1 MIDSVSRRAL
11 SGSCGSYH
19 VRSAELARDKKHKT
33 LSATV
38 VFLDDTQHSFQ
49 LDKKAK
55 GQALLDLVFQHLEL
69 VEKDYFGLQYAENSS
84 MSSTPTSDVMRWL
97 DVSKLVKKQLR
108 SKGGQFFFRVKFYV
122 SDPSK
127 LQEEYTRYQFYL
139 QIRRDILQG
148 KLQLPPATACL
159 IASYTV
165 QSEIGDY
172 NPEEHGIG
180 YISRL
185 QLLPN
190 QTEEM
195 ERKICELHKLH
206 KGQLPSDAEFNFLDH
221 AKRLDMYGVELH
233 KARDS
238 NNKEIYL
245 GVTSVGLVVFQ
256 NNIRINVFSWVK
268 IVKIS
273 FKRKQF
279 LIQLRR
285 EQSEN
290 FDTLLGFNM
299 QTYRSSKSLWKSCVE
314 HHTFFRLHSPKMRSR
329 RFPLALSSRFTYS
342 GRTEFQTVEDG
353 KHRSRVERTFIRSP
367 SKKLLQGILPSLS
380 EDKGKISGKSSRSS
394 DNKVQLSGSCKPR
407 SAWVEGNQ
415 SDDEGGFLTLRE
427 DVTGNSHAPSTGAFS
442 PVLGNR
448 VITYADEDPSVERNV
463 YDVPEFN
470 ESTGTPA
477 PLPKFHVLDESLVTI
492 RLNPDDQG
500 RFGFNVKGG
509 LDLDMPI
516 LVSRVAANT
525 PADRCF
531 PKLNEGDQVI
541 LINGIDVNGM
551 LHEHV
556 VNLIRQSRDSGNGEL
571 TLTVKPNALYNVIAG
586 PDEQNV
592 EKESPFI
599 YVPEVPTQAV
609 VGSDALSQSM
619 LLIKE
624 GLTSGVVVSRYESLY
639 RKNLE
644 LTSLES
650 KKPENIIKNRYR
662 DISPYDVTRV
672 VLMGSVDGDYINA
685 NYVNMEIPGSGIINR
700 YIATQGP
707 LPHTVMDFW
716 QMVLEAGSTLVVMLT
731 TLAERGR
738 VKCHQYWPDLND
750 SLTIKNLIV
759 KCRSET
765 IEDTFIFREFVLI
778 DTNTNEERDIT
789 HMQYCAWPDHGVPSD
804 WRQFVLFTERVRAA
818 RCGSVEPAVVHCS
831 AGIGRTGVLVLMET
845 ALCLIEAN
853 QPVYPLEIV
862 RSMRDQRAMMIQNAS
877 QYKFVCEAVH
887 NAYTEGIVKPLPEFN
902 R

>member
-69 VEKDYFGLQYAENSS
+69 IEKDYFGLQYAENSS

-380 EDKGKISGKSSRSS
+380 EEKGKISGKSSRSS

-415 SDDEGGFLTLRE
+415 SDE
-427 DVTGNSHAPSTGAFS
+427 
-442 PVLGNR
+442 
-448 VITYADEDPSVERNV
+448 
-463 YDVPEFN
+463 
-470 ESTGTPA
+470 
-477 PLPKFHVLDESLVTI
+477 
-492 RLNPDDQG
+492 
-500 RFGFNVKGG
+500 
-509 LDLDMPI
+509 
-516 LVSRVAANT
+516 
-525 PADRCF
+525 
-531 PKLNEGDQVI
+531 
-541 LINGIDVNGM
+541 
-551 LHEHV
+551 
-556 VNLIRQSRDSGNGEL
+556 
-571 TLTVKPNALYNVIAG
+571 
-586 PDEQNV
+586 
-592 EKESPFI
+592 